1 MQKTNNK
8 SSLDL
13 SKLIPGIVAVETSYI
28 KDGAEEST
36 VYSLN
41 DLNSE
46 HYNNDLTSI
55 NGKDIFHDEAEFL
68 RLLSIA
74 LKRIA
79 KGLYVDTFTSLF
91 IDTVPNAKLLRT
103 GMFAYND
110 SEWSSIRIYT
120 DADYLKRMFIN

>member
-13 SKLIPGIVAVETSYI
+13 SKLIPGIVAVETSRI
-28 KDGAEEST
+28 KDGCEEST
-36 VYSLN
+36 VYFLN

-79 KGLYVDTFTSLF
+79 KGLYADEKAYIT
-91 IDTVPNAKLLRT
+91 TVPNAKLLRT

-120 DADYLKRMFIN
+120 DADYLKRMFRN

>member
-13 SKLIPGIVAVETSYI
+13 SKLIPGIVAVETSRI
-28 KDGAEEST
+28 KDGAEEGEI
-36 VYSLN
+36 YFLN
-41 DLNSE
+41 DLQSE
-46 HYNNDLTSI
+46 VNYNNDLTSI
-55 NGKDIFHDEAEFL
+55 IGHHIFRDEAEFL
-68 RLLSIA
+68 RLLSVA

-79 KGLYVDTFTSLF
+79 KGLYVDEKFY

-110 SEWSSIRIYT
+110 SEWSAIRIYT
-120 DADYLKRMFIN
+120 DADYLKRMFRN

>member
-8 SSLDL
+8 SSLNL
-13 SKLIPGIVAVETSYI
+13 SKLIPGIVAVETSRI
-28 KDGAEEST
+28 KDGCEEST

-55 NGKDIFHDEAEFL
+55 NGKDIFYDEAEFL
-68 RLLSIA
+68 RLLSVA

-79 KGLYVDTFTSLF
+79 KGLYVDEKFY

>member
-13 SKLIPGIVAVETSYI
+13 SKLIPGIVAVETSRI
-28 KDGAEEST
+28 KDGCEEST
-36 VYSLN
+36 VYFLN

-55 NGKDIFHDEAEFL
+55 NGKDIFYDEAEFL

-79 KGLYVDTFTSLF
+79 KGLYVDEKFY

-110 SEWSSIRIYT
+110 SEWSAITIYT
-120 DADYLKRMFIN
+120 DADYLKRMFMD

>member
-13 SKLIPGIVAVETSYI
+13 SKLIPNILAVETSYI
-28 KDGAEEST
+28 KDGCEEST
-36 VYSLN
+36 VYFLD
-41 DLNSE
+41 DLNSG

-55 NGKDIFHDEAEFL
+55 NGKDIFCDEAEFL

-79 KGLYVDTFTSLF
+79 KGLYADEKAYIT
-91 IDTVPNAKLLRT
+91 TVPNAKLLRT

-110 SEWSSIRIYT
+110 SEWSAIRIYT
-120 DADYLKRMFIN
+120 DADYLKRMFMD

>member
-13 SKLIPGIVAVETSYI
+13 SKLIPGIVAVETSRI
-28 KDGAEEST
+28 KDGCEEST
-36 VYSLN
+36 VYFLN
-41 DLNSE
+41 DLQSE
-46 HYNNDLTSI
+46 VNYNNDLTSI

-79 KGLYVDTFTSLF
+79 KGLYADEKAYIETVSNGRLLISSLHS
-91 IDTVPNAKLLRT
+91 
-103 GMFAYND
+103 D
-110 SEWSSIRIYT
+110 SEWNAIRIYT
-120 DADYLKRMFIN
+120 DADYLKRMFRD

>member
-8 SSLDL
+8 SSLNL
-13 SKLIPGIVAVETSYI
+13 SKLIPGIVAVETSRI
-28 KDGAEEST
+28 KDGCEEST

-55 NGKDIFHDEAEFL
+55 NGKDIFCDEAEFL
-68 RLLSIA
+68 RLLSVA

-79 KGLYVDTFTSLF
+79 KGLYVDEKFY

-110 SEWSSIRIYT
+110 SEWSAITIYT

>member
-8 SSLDL
+8 SSLNL
-13 SKLIPGIVAVETSYI
+13 SKLIPGIVAVETSRI
-28 KDGAEEST
+28 KDGCEEST

-68 RLLSIA
+68 RLLSVA

-79 KGLYVDTFTSLF
+79 KGLYVDEKFY

>member
-8 SSLDL
+8 SSLNL
-13 SKLIPGIVAVETSYI
+13 SKLIPGIVAVETSRI
-28 KDGAEEST
+28 KDGCEEST
-36 VYSLN
+36 VYSLD
-41 DLNSE
+41 DLQSE
-46 HYNNDLTSI
+46 VNYNNDLTSI

-79 KGLYVDTFTSLF
+79 KGLYADEKAYIT
-91 IDTVPNAKLLRT
+91 TVPNAKLLRT

-110 SEWSSIRIYT
+110 SEWSSSIY
-120 DADYLKRMFIN
+120 YNRNI

>member
-41 DLNSE
+41 DLNSG

-79 KGLYVDTFTSLF
+79 KGLYADEKAYIETVSNGRLLISSLHS
-91 IDTVPNAKLLRT
+91 
-103 GMFAYND
+103 D
-110 SEWSSIRIYT
+110 SEWNAIRIYT
-120 DADYLKRMFIN
+120 DADYLKRMFRD